1 MNEKPELIIEYF
13 NEEYNAHA
21 WLVIDD
27 LSKPLAAGGLRV
39 KAGLTKQHVIN
50 MAKNMTKKMKICN
63 LNVSGAKSGID
74 FDPKSPN
81 KKQIISKFMK
91 TIKPFLETRYSMGSD
106 LNTNMKELEEIA
118 HEIGLKSVKVA
129 IEKTQELSSEK
140 FDKLLAL
147 LNEPVIDKWTL
158 GEIRA
163 GYAVAAS
170 AISALKF
177 LEKKPEETTAVVQ
190 GFGVLAKACI
200 IGLLE
205 EKVKILGISD
215 QDKLIYSP
223 ENKLPVKK
231 YLESKGIILPEIKND
246 LNIHIENTNN
256 TIKKDVDLLVLAA
269 IENTITIENANSVVA
284 KVIVQGANLA
294 VTDEAKLILKTKNTI
309 VLPSYLSGAGGPISM
324 NALFGANKIPVA
336 TEVLQHIKINMSKR
350 TKNILEAAFKNNKTA
365 EEICDLYISEIKINS
380 KKKPYKEVY

>member
-1 MNEKPELIIEYF
+1 MNKEPNLIIEYF
-13 NEEYNAHA
+13 DEEYNAHA

-39 KAGLTKQHVIN
+39 KDGLTKQHVIN
-50 MAKNMTKKMKICN
+50 MAKNMTKKMRICN

-81 KKQIISKFMK
+81 KKQVILRFMK
-91 TIKPFLETRYSMGSD
+91 AIKPFLETRYSMGSD

-118 HEIGLKSVKVA
+118 HEIGLKSVKGA
-129 IEKTQELSSEK
+129 IEKTQELSSEQ
-140 FDKLLAL
+140 FNKLSSL
-147 LNEPVIDKWTL
+147 LNEPVIDNWTL

-177 LEKKPEETTAVVQ
+177 LGKKPEESTAVVQ

-200 IGLLE
+200 VGLLE
-205 EKVKILGISD
+205 ENIKILGISD

-223 ENKLPVKK
+223 DNKIPVKK
-231 YLESKGIILPEIKND
+231 YLENKGTMLED
-246 LNIHIENTNN
+246 TNN
-256 TIKKDVDLLVLAA
+256 TIKKEVDILVLAA
-269 IENTITIENANSVVA
+269 IENTITVENANSVVA
-284 KVIVQGANLA
+284 KIIVQGANLA
-294 VTDEAKLILKTKNTI
+294 VTDEAKLILKNKNII

-324 NALFGANKIPVA
+324 NALFGANRIPLA
-336 TEVLQHIKINMSKR
+336 TEVLQHIKINMDKI
-350 TKNILEAAFKNNKTA
+350 TKNILETASKNGKTA
-365 EEICDLYISEIKINS
+365 EEVSDLYISEIKIDS
-380 KKKPYKEVY
+380 KKKPYKEEY

>member
-1 MNEKPELIIEYF
+1 MDREPNLIVEYF
-13 NEEYNAHA
+13 DEEYNAHA

-39 KAGLTKQHVIN
+39 KDGLTKQHVIN
-50 MAKNMTKKMKICN
+50 MAKNMTKKMRICN

-81 KKQIISKFMK
+81 KKQVILRFMK
-91 TIKPFLETRYSMGSD
+91 AIKPFLETRYSMGSD

-118 HEIGLKSVKVA
+118 HEIGLKSVKGA
-129 IEKTQELSSEK
+129 IEKTQELSSEQ
-140 FDKLLAL
+140 FNKLSSL
-147 LNEPVIDKWTL
+147 LNEPVIDNWTL

-177 LEKKPEETTAVVQ
+177 LGKKPEESTAVVQ

-200 IGLLE
+200 VGLLE
-205 EKVKILGISD
+205 ENIKILGISD

-223 ENKLPVKK
+223 DNKIPVKK
-231 YLESKGIILPEIKND
+231 YLENKGTMLPEIKD
-246 LNIHIENTNN
+246 SELYLEDTNN
-256 TIKKDVDLLVLAA
+256 TIKKEVDILVLAA
-269 IENTITIENANSVVA
+269 IENTITVENANSVVA
-284 KVIVQGANLA
+284 KIIVQGANLA
-294 VTDEAKLILKTKNTI
+294 VTDEAKLILKNKNII

-324 NALFGANKIPVA
+324 NALFGANRIPLA
-336 TEVLQHIKINMSKR
+336 TEVLQHIKINMDKI
-350 TKNILEAAFKNNKTA
+350 TKNILETASKNGKTA
-365 EEICDLYISEIKINS
+365 EEVSDLYISEIKIDS
-380 KKKPYKEVY
+380 KKKPYKEEY